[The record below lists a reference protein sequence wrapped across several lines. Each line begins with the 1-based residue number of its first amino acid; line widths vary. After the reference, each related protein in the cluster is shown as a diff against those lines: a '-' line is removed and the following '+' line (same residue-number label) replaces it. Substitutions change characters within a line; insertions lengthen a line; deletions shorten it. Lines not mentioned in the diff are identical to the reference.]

1 MDERYLG
8 IDFGLARVGLALSY
22 GSLAEPL
29 EILPNNDQL
38 LPTIQ
43 ARIQFHHITHI
54 VLGLSENT
62 MAEKTAA
69 FAKTLE
75 EKTGLPITFQD
86 ETLSSAEVQ
95 RLLRERTQGKRSHR
109 GPIDHFAA
117 TLILQRYLDEI

>member
-1 MDERYLG
+1 METRILG

-38 LPTIQ
+38 WETLQ
-43 ARIQFHHITHI
+43 ARIKFHHITHI

-62 MAEKTAA
+62 MAEKTAE
-69 FAKTLE
+69 FGKKLHE
-75 EKTGLPITFQD
+75 LTGLEVIFQD

-117 TLILQRYLDEI
+117 TLILQRYLDEQ